1 MERLLKILFGEY
13 LPLVLHILQNTLVFM
28 VILLCIYVVKRLVTY
43 LFSEDEFVSILIHIV
58 DVYAALLG
66 LAGLSIWTSLDMY
79 FLLRQQ
85 RLRGDK

>member
-43 LFSEDEFVSILIHIV
+43 LFSKDEFVSILIHIV